1 MKTIAII
8 LGSTRKNALGRRL
21 FNYLKQLTAETTH
34 ATTQFTFLDL
44 TNYHLPFFDDPLP
57 PMANSQRDLPANQQ
71 QWLDDIAA
79 ADGYIFLT
87 PEYNHA
93 EPAVLKNALDFLAF
107 EAQHKPAKLI
117 SYSDNLRGG
126 QFGAAALVPILQRLG
141 IVVLPK
147 PTPVGNVQA
156 TLQPDGQ
163 LIANAPLASRYRQG
177 LSAALNEINY
187 YTTVLT
193 DHPFKV
199 QSF

>member
-44 TNYHLPFFDDPLP
+44 ANYHLPFFDDPLP
-57 PMANSQRDLPANQQ
+57 PMANSQRKLPANQQ
-71 QWLDDIAA
+71 QWLDDIAV

-156 TLQPDGQ
+156 TLEPDGQ
-163 LIANAPLASRYRQG
+163 LITNAPLASRYHQG

-193 DHPFKV
+193 DHPFKA
-199 QSF
+199 

>member
-1 MKTIAII
+1 MKTIAIV
-8 LGSTRKNALGRRL
+8 LGSTRKSALGRHL
-21 FNYLKQLTAETTH
+21 FNYLKQLTTETTH

-44 TNYHLPFFDDPLP
+44 ATYHLPFFDEALP
-57 PMANSQRDLPANQQ
+57 PMANSQRKLPANQQ
-71 QWLDDIAA
+71 HWLDDIAV

-193 DHPFKV
+193 DHPFKA
-199 QSF
+199 

>member
-1 MKTIAII
+1 MANSQRD
-8 LGSTRKNALGRRL
+8 LQQARK
-21 FNYLKQLTAETTH
+21 TAEV
-34 ATTQFTFLDL
+34 FS
-44 TNYHLPFFDDPLP
+44 LP

-177 LSAALNEINY
+177 LSTALNEINY

-193 DHPFKV
+193 DHPFKA
-199 QSF
+199 

>member
-1 MKTIAII
+1 MKKIAVI
-8 LGSTRKNALGRRL
+8 LGSTRPTGLGRYL
-21 FNYLKQLTAETTH
+21 FNYLKQLTTTLS
-34 ATTQFTFLDL
+34 TTQFTFLDL
-44 TNYHLPFFDDPLP
+44 TTYQLPFFAEALP
-57 PMANSQRDLPANQQ
+57 PMANSQRVLPANQQ

-107 EAQHKPAKLI
+107 EAQRKPAKII

-141 IVVLPK
+141 LVVLPK
-147 PTPVGNVQA
+147 PTPVRNVQT

-163 LIANAPLASRYRQG
+163 LISDAPLAPRYRKG
-177 LSAALNEINY
+177 LTAVLTEITY

-193 DHPFKV
+193 DHPFKD
-199 QSF
+199 